1 MKRSFATPMF
11 LVLSQ
16 FFLVAAGVQAARAEN
31 TAITTVQEFTTAYN
45 NKDIDKL
52 VSLYASDAIMVSETG
67 VAQGRDAIRA
77 RLSIGVQR
85 GNRIDSLSPEKSE
98 ESGELSCTEGMA
110 EVIGSGQRLQRH
122 YLVVVKKVGSRSEIV
137 IHYSLPNPGKT
148 P

>member
-1 MKRSFATPMF
+1 MSMKRSFATPMF

-16 FFLVAAGVQAARAEN
+16 FFLVAAGIQAARAEN

-85 GNRIDSLSPEKSE
+85 GNRIDSLSPEKS
-98 ESGELSCTEGMA
+98 
-110 EVIGSGQRLQRH
+110 
-122 YLVVVKKVGSRSEIV
+122 
-137 IHYSLPNPGKT
+137 
-148 P
+148 